1 MNMKIKKLL
10 ISKTTLMIS
19 LAACF
24 ASNAFAL
31 DPFTVKDIR
40 VEGLQRVEAGTVFAT
55 LPFQIGDTYDDEK
68 ATLSIRN
75 LIALGLFKDV
85 KITNNGDVLVVIVE
99 ERPTISGITFIG
111 NKEFEK
117 ELKKIS
123 N

>member
-1 MNMKIKKLL
+1 MKINNNL
-10 ISKTTLMIS
+10 ISNATLALA

-24 ASNAFAL
+24 SSPAFAVE
-31 DPFTVKDIR
+31 PFKVKDIR

-85 KITNNGDVLVVIVE
+85 KITNNGDVLVVLVE
-99 ERPTISGITFIG
+99 ERPTISVITFFVG
-111 NKEFEK
+111 VNFYKALFYMADK
-117 ELKKIS
+117 
-123 N
+123 